1 MNKKST
7 SFKLEAA
14 VAVFAGLFLTVG
26 IFSAGFVGNI
36 DNVRAK
42 SVGIQQTPTPKTKNK
57 PAPAPEPTVSPTPCP
72 SPDPADPDPKPCPP
86 AIPTPTPTVTP

>member
-1 MNKKST
+1 MNTKST

-14 VAVFAGLFLTVG
+14 VAVFAGLFLTIG

-36 DNVRAK
+36 DNVRAE

-57 PAPAPEPTVSPTPCP
+57 PAPEPTVSPTPCP
-72 SPDPADPDPKPCPP
+72 SPDPTDPNPVPCPP
-86 AIPTPTPTVTP
+86 ASPTPTPTMMP

>member
-14 VAVFAGLFLTVG
+14 VAVFAGLFLTIG

-36 DNVRAK
+36 DNVRAE

-57 PAPAPEPTVSPTPCP
+57 PAPEPTVSPTPCP
-72 SPDPADPDPKPCPP
+72 SPDPTDPNPVPCPP
-86 AIPTPTPTVTP
+86 ASPTPTPTMTP